1 VSEGGP
7 LPPPPQHLLALPSAA
22 LRLLSNCVA
31 PEVSPAELPLLAV
44 PGAACSGD
52 DAAAAAIDAPPPVTW
67 LNVGPDSML
76 AVQASQP
83 RPVHRSS
90 TERLFLFQFFN
101 GNWGQR
107 GFARDRG
114 CSTCCCPARPQD
126 EIIVEYDVRAMAPIG
141 LVCMDL
147 PDDCSVALV
156 DGEGREVD
164 ATNTG
169 GCGGAA
175 SGRGM
180 RWGGGQGRQRQ
191 CLACW
196 IPAQAGD
203 VRGLRGVCAKRG
215 EPWPAWCHAAAH
227 ASCALQAPHPRS
239 PSVRRGPR
247 RLPQTA
253 QLPWRWRCG
262 TPTARCTSASGATTP
277 APSSR
282 STRCVS
288 VWLGGMQKLG
298 RRVCLDGGHCVRR

>member
-1 VSEGGP
+1 MLPCAGSSCTAGTAEGYELYTVDHDSG
-7 LPPPPQHLLALPSAA
+7 A
-22 LRLLSNCVA
+22 LRLDLRHRWDDA
-31 PEVSPAELPLLAV
+31 SPPQPLTPQEELICDP
-44 PGAACSGD
+44 AAGWLCSKVDCTVDGD

-76 AVQASQP
+76 AV
-83 RPVHRSS
+83 
-90 TERLFLFQFFN
+90 
-101 GNWGQR
+101 
-107 GFARDRG
+107 
-114 CSTCCCPARPQD
+114 QD